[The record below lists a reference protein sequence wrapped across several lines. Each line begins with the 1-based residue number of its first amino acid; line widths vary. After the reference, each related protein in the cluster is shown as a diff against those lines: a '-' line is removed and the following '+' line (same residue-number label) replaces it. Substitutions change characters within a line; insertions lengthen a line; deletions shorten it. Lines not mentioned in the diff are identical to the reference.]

1 MERSQKH
8 TRRRFKTW
16 QIILAL
22 PLFLLVLLHIS
33 GSYKVRKRVQ
43 ALSDQGYPV
52 TIKELEDS
60 YTIPDGVRNAAD
72 VYLAAFSHYR
82 EWDKPAMQALH
93 KARKPKRTEPLSAS
107 ARQLLEQFL
116 SDNQKT
122 FSLLHEAASIE
133 HCQYPIDFAQVC
145 DVSDTPLDNIRSCSV
160 LLLLDVL
167 IHCENQDVGKA
178 LASIRANLALGRSIN
193 VPLLGY
199 QLTHIGIQSWSCRS
213 IERILN
219 RMSLEDEQLL
229 TLSEWIKI
237 PDIGENFKRAL
248 MAEQCLGLHTLQAPI
263 KDITKRTGHR
273 GMLLMLVPW
282 KGLGFCY
289 RDTLTF
295 IDLMQESI
303 ETMDLPDPERLASF
317 DAVQKSVHQ
326 GGRGGVLMHEFWP
339 GNTYILDIGNRY
351 VAQLRAA
358 QTALAVERYRLTK
371 GRLPQSLNDLV
382 PDYISEIPD
391 DPFNG
396 NPLKYRLLEPG
407 YVVYS
412 VGDDLTDEGGTE
424 RGTQGRDARNRPLPC
439 DITFIVER

>member
-16 QIILAL
+16 QIIVAL

-52 TIKELEDS
+52 TIEELEDS
-60 YTIPDGVRNAAD
+60 YTIPDGVPNAAD
-72 VYLAAFSHYR
+72 IYLAAFTHYR
-82 EWDKPAMQALH
+82 EWDKAAMQALH
-93 KARKPKRTEPLSAS
+93 KARSPARTEPLSAS
-107 ARQLLEQFL
+107 ARQLVEKFL
-116 SDNQKT
+116 FDNQKT

-133 HCQYPIDFAQVC
+133 HCRYPIDFAQVF
-145 DVSDTPLDNIRSCSV
+145 DSSDTRLDNIRSCSQ

-167 IHCENQDVGKA
+167 IQCENQDPGKA
-178 LASIRANLALGRSIN
+178 LASIRANLALSRSID
-193 VPLLGY
+193 VPLLGC
-199 QLTHIGIQSWSCRS
+199 QLTHIGLQSWTCGS

-219 RMSLEDEQLL
+219 RISLKDEQLL
-229 TLSEWIKI
+229 TLSEWIKT
-237 PDIGENFKRAL
+237 PDLGENFKRAL
-248 MAEQCLGLHTLQAPI
+248 RTEQCLGIHTLQAPI
-263 KDITKRTGHR
+263 RDLTKRAGH
-273 GMLLMLVPW
+273 GGILLMLVPW
-282 KGLGFCY
+282 KILGFCY

-303 ETMDLPDPERLASF
+303 ETLDLPDPERLAAF

-326 GGRGGVLMHEFWP
+326 GGRGGMLMREFWP
-339 GNTYILDIGNRY
+339 AHTYILDIGIRY
-351 VAQLRAA
+351 VAHLRATH
-358 QTALAVERYRLTK
+358 TALAVERYRLAE
-371 GRLPQSLNDLV
+371 GRLPQSLNNLV
-382 PDYISEIPD
+382 PAYISEIPD

-396 NPLKYRLLEPG
+396 SPLNYRLLHAG

-424 RGTQGRDARNRPLPC
+424 RGTQGRDARNKPLPC

>member
-1 MERSQKH
+1 MERSKKRS
-8 TRRRFKTW
+8 RRRLKTW
-16 QIILAL
+16 QVIVAL
-22 PLFLLVLLHIS
+22 PLFLLLLLHIS

-43 ALSDQGYPV
+43 ALSAQGYPV

-60 YTIPDGVRNAAD
+60 YTIPDGVPNAAD
-72 VYLAAFSHYR
+72 IYLAAFSHYR

-93 KARKPKRTEPLSAS
+93 KARKPKRTEPLNAS
-107 ARQLLEQFL
+107 ARQLVEQFL

-122 FSLLHEAASIE
+122 VSLLHEAASIE
-133 HCQYPIDFAQVC
+133 HCRYPIGFVQAYDLA
-145 DVSDTPLDNIRSCSV
+145 DPRLDNIRNCSQ

-167 IHCENQDVGKA
+167 IQCENQDIDKA
-178 LASIRANLALGRSIN
+178 FASIRASLALARSIN
-193 VPLLGY
+193 MPLLGF
-199 QLTHIGIQSWSCRS
+199 QLTHIGMQSWACRS

-219 RMSLEDEQLL
+219 RISLGDEQLL
-229 TLSEWIKI
+229 TLSEWITI
-237 PDIGENFKRAL
+237 PDIGEPFKRAL
-248 MAEQCLGLHTLQAPI
+248 VTEQCLGLHTLQAPI
-263 KDITKRTGHR
+263 KDITKRTGHK

-282 KGLGFCY
+282 KMLGLCY

-303 ETMDLPDPERLASF
+303 DTMDLPDPERLAAF

-339 GNTYILDIGNRY
+339 THTRILDIGIRY
-351 VAQLRAA
+351 MAQLRTAR
-358 QTALAVERYRLTK
+358 TALAVERYRLAEGK
-371 GRLPQSLNDLV
+371 LPESLDDLV
-382 PDYISEIPD
+382 PAYISAIPD

-396 NPLKYRLLEPG
+396 SPLKYRILQHG

-412 VGDDLTDEGGTE
+412 VDEDLTDEGGTE